1 MIGSEQTS
9 ELKKGRWPKHDSD
22 MLERLV
28 EKYGEDWKKISAEI
42 KNRTSKQCRERSVIY
57 LWSLILSAQMFQRMG
72 PKWVEIADTMNGCT
86 GLMIKNYCN
95 NNKRKELRIGGAIRS
110 QTPPS
115 INATPVISNHSDRSV
130 QSVKDKNE
138 KMMIC
143 FVLNEL

>member
-1 MIGSEQTS
+1 MKRKFTPREGIHITQ
-9 ELKKGRWPKHDSD
+9 
-22 MLERLV
+22 ML
-28 EKYGEDWKKISAEI
+28 
-42 KNRTSKQCRERSVIY
+42 
-57 LWSLILSAQMFQRMG
+57 QRIG

-115 INATPVISNHSDRSV
+115 INAAPVIPNHSDRRYGNFKKIFVTSYRTLMINEKLSSYMHTLISIIIASV
-130 QSVKDKNE
+130 QPINDKNE